1 MIVFVITL
9 AVFLSVIGV
18 LLWVK
23 TPRYQMTKA
32 DLILLL
38 QKVLVGQASENDWA
52 IFLSSSFRHCPDLE
66 PFRDACAAIDEKE
79 YLGHT
84 RAGFLLSET
93 GLAQVRWIL
102 EKVESLDC

>member
-1 MIVFVITL
+1 MLVFIITL
-9 AVFLSVIGV
+9 VVFLSVIGV

-23 TPRYQMTKA
+23 TPRYQMTRA

-52 IFLSSSFRHCPDLE
+52 IFLSSSFRHCPELE
-66 PFRDACAAIDEKE
+66 PFRDACTTVDETE

-84 RAGFLLSET
+84 PAGFLLSEK
-93 GLAQVRWIL
+93 GLRQIREILAQVERL
-102 EKVESLDC
+102 PN